1 MTFPPVWWLLRSFRA
16 PVASRVNLIRWVG
29 LPRLRTGLRK
39 GNRSRTLLPA
49 LLLASLLTGCQEMSL
64 TMPTISQLS
73 YQSTAKSEAR
83 AKDAFDIEEK
93 NDFRPPFIGDYVS
106 VSGLNLVTL
115 EGVGLVTGLNGT
127 GGDPPPS
134 QYRTQLL
141 DDMRRRDIPDP
152 NRIISSPS
160 TALVIVRAYLPP
172 LVQPGDKFDVE
183 VRIPEGSTTSSLN
196 GGWLLSCRLTERAI
210 VPGKGVLEGKER
222 ARAEGPILVS
232 IDEGA
237 SAGMKLRGF
246 VVGGGVSLE
255 SRDMQ
260 LYLNNDVST
269 VRNSTRIASRI
280 GTRFFSYD
288 RYGHREPLA
297 KAKTDMKINLQIHPN
312 YKDNFPR
319 YVQVIENIT
328 FRETDVERQVRIERL
343 QKELQRPET
352 AEKAALQL
360 EAIGTDAIPI
370 LKTGLKANNFESRF
384 HSATALAYLEEPDGL
399 QVLFE
404 AARDEPAFRVFALA
418 AMSCIEAG
426 ETHIFLRELMDNSL
440 METRYGAF
448 RCMTTIDDQDP
459 FCRGESLNSQCKL
472 HVLDVLG
479 EPMIHLTHR
488 QKSEIVLF
496 GRGQEFKT
504 PLALTAGPHI
514 MVNSPAGSEKV
525 VVSRYRV
532 GEPDQRK
539 EVSKK
544 ISEVLRAA
552 AELGASYPDL
562 AQMLMQAE
570 KQQNLP
576 GSIGIDML
584 PEAGR
589 FYERKVEGETGGETP
604 RVVKRRIG
612 RETLAPNQ
620 YTKGGAANEKA
631 TKPLLTSKMED
642 KDQSASEP
650 EATEKPEPSA
660 SAPASGAAKSGS
672 TAAPNEKSQAKAK
685 SAPTDSLK
693 ALNPIPGVKKAI
705 LPATHGEML
714 YPKIDE
720 D

>member
-1 MTFPPVWWLLRSFRA
+1 MTFPPVWWLLSSLLAGSAFRVAIFRS
-16 PVASRVNLIRWVG
+16 IG
-29 LPRLRTGLRK
+29 LPCALSGGLK
-39 GNRSRTLLPA
+39 QNRSRMMLPA
-49 LLLASLLTGCQEMSL
+49 LLLAGLLAGCQEMNL
-64 TMPTISQLS
+64 AMPTLSQLS
-73 YQSTAKSEAR
+73 YQSTSKSEAR
-83 AKDAFDIEEK
+83 AKDAFDLDENNEFK
-93 NDFRPPFIGDYVS
+93 PPFIGEYVS

-115 EGVGLVTGLNGT
+115 EGVGLVTGLDGT

-141 DDMRRRDIPDP
+141 DDMRRRDIPEP

-172 LVQPGDKFDVE
+172 LVQPGDRFDVE
-183 VRIPEGSTTSSLN
+183 VRIPEGSTTTSLN
-196 GGWLLSCRLTERAI
+196 GGWLLTCRLTERAI

-232 IDEGA
+232 VDEGA
-237 SAGMKLRGF
+237 SAGMKLRGR
-246 VVGGGVSLE
+246 VVGGGVGME

-260 LYLNNDVST
+260 LYLNNDVRS
-269 VRNSTRIASRI
+269 VRNSTRIAARI

-297 KAKTDMKINLQIHPN
+297 KAKTDQKISLQIHPN

-319 YVQVIENIT
+319 YVQVIQNIS
-328 FRETDVERQVRIERL
+328 FRETDVERQVRMERL
-343 QKELQRPET
+343 QKELMQ
-352 AEKAALQL
+352 AESSEQAALQL
-360 EAIGTDAIPI
+360 EAIGTDAVPM
-370 LKTGLKANNFESRF
+370 LKAGLKANNFESRF
-384 HSATALAYLEEPDGL
+384 HAAAALAYLEEQDGL
-399 QVLFE
+399 QVLFQ

-426 ETHIFLRELMDNSL
+426 ETHIHLRELMDNSL

-459 FCRGESLNSQCKL
+459 FSRGENLNNQCKL

-496 GRGQEFKT
+496 GRNQQFST

-514 MVNSPAGSEKV
+514 LVNSPAGSDNV
-525 VVSRYRV
+525 IVSRYRV

-576 GSIGIDML
+576 GQIGIDKL

-589 FYERKVEGETGGETP
+589 YYERKVEGTTPGATP

-612 RETLAPNQ
+612 RDSLAPNP
-620 YTKGGAANEKA
+620 YAKGGDTDEKA
-631 TKPLLTSKMED
+631 TKPLLTPNPDED
-642 KDQSASEP
+642 EQPEP
-650 EATEKPEPSA
+650 ESPDDVVSTPAESAKTKPAESAKEKP
-660 SAPASGAAKSGS
+660 KNK
-672 TAAPNEKSQAKAK
+672 TK
-685 SAPTDSLK
+685 SADSLK
-693 ALNPIPGVKKAI
+693 SLNPIPSVKKAI
-705 LPATHGEML
+705 LPSSHGELL
-714 YPKIDE
+714 YPKVEE